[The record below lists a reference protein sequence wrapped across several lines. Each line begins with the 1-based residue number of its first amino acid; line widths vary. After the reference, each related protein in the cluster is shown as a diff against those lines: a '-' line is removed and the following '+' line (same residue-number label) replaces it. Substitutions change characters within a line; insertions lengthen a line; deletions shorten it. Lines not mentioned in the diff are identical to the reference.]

1 MNARIAAILVAA
13 LLVLGGGALFLQQQ
27 GRSQRPAESGV
38 LGQPLLKGLQ
48 AAAVSTIRIGEP
60 GATLT
65 LERKDVRWVIAE
77 RAGFPADLGKVRDFV
92 IQAIALKVG
101 QSEPI
106 GDKDRARL
114 LLDAAGTRV
123 EFKDTQG
130 KMLASFIAGRKFFR
144 REPENPDKAAAD
156 GRFVLLPE
164 EPGRVV
170 VVASPLTQV
179 TARTAEWVSH
189 QGLAIEKLRTLEYR
203 PAAGEGWKIERAG
216 DNAEWQL
223 AGAKPHEKLEI
234 TKANAAAYSLQN
246 LDIADVAASDMR
258 PEDSGLDQ
266 PARITA
272 ATFEGLTYTIKVG
285 KPAGEQYH
293 VAFTVAG
300 EPKAEGK
307 DAEARNRKLAERLPR
322 EKALADY
329 VLLVAKGRLDD
340 VLKARAEL
348 LARPQEQ
355 KK

>member
-13 LLVLGGGALFLQQQ
+13 LLVLGGGALYLQQQ
-27 GRSQRPAESGV
+27 GRSQRPAESGT

-65 LERKDVRWVIAE
+65 LERKDARWIIAE
-77 RAGFPADLGKVRDFV
+77 RAGFPADPGKVRDFV
-92 IQAIALKVG
+92 IQAIALRVG

-106 GDKDRARL
+106 GDQDRARL
-114 LLDAAGTRV
+114 QLDASGTAV
-123 EFKDTQG
+123 EFKDAQG
-130 KMLASFIAGRKFFR
+130 KTLASFIAGRKFFK

-156 GRFVLLPE
+156 GRFVLLPDDA
-164 EPGRVV
+164 GRVV

-179 TARTAEWVSH
+179 TARTAEWVGR

-203 PAAGEGWKIERAG
+203 PAAGEGWEIERAT
-216 DNAEWQL
+216 DNAVWKL

-246 LDIADVAASDMR
+246 LDIADVAASDSK
-258 PEDSGLDQ
+258 PEDTGLNQ
-266 PARITA
+266 PALITA

-285 KPAGEQYH
+285 KLAGEQYYA
-293 VAFTVAG
+293 AFSVAG

-307 DAEARNRKLAERLPR
+307 DAEERQRKLAERLPR

-348 LARPQEQ
+348 LAKPEAKQ
-355 KK
+355 K